1 MVKMSYDWWDIAIS
15 TYGFL
20 HMNWLKTRFVKVGD
34 KVAQFD
40 QICEVQSDKA
50 SVTITSRYDG
60 IVTKIYHELDA
71 IALVGS
77 PLVDIEVQSTETVS
91 GKIIYYSIVQVNI
104 SDNMKLIILM
114 CVARSWAVTR
124 GSRRWRDSNRPF
136 RFRRQC
142 ESSSSIF
149 VRREGAGYSGSAKD
163 CQRVQSRSEA
173 CAGNRKGW
181 TCPKGRYFGLCQ

>member
-1 MVKMSYDWWDIAIS
+1 M
-15 TYGFL
+15 
-20 HMNWLKTRFVKVGD
+20 
-34 KVAQFD
+34 AQFD

-114 CVARSWAVTR
+114 CVARS
-124 GSRRWRDSNRPF
+124 
-136 RFRRQC
+136 
-142 ESSSSIF
+142 
-149 VRREGAGYSGSAKD
+149 
-163 CQRVQSRSEA
+163 
-173 CAGNRKGW
+173 
-181 TCPKGRYFGLCQ
+181 